1 MYFLSRFGR
10 FRARVVFVMAAL
22 ALSLEAPGAAP
33 SGQVWRLIEDFQG
46 LPANMQ
52 SAPIDGFKDWEE
64 VGSSFD
70 FRVRRGYMDDTPTG
84 NQNFA
89 LVGHGTAIGPAHF
102 PEHPKAGFFIDVP
115 VGNSGSVPF
124 VSVAPATGSADDYKA
139 GPSFGVI
146 DGGFF
151 GTGTFFITP
160 AGGGETVIST
170 NGGSMAVMRLVIDP
184 FAFSGDGAGY
194 FFYAPLTPGQYRG
207 DLAFYPIPDL
217 QGIYLGLRRP
227 GVPAAASWDKILV
240 TLGEFNAVDN
250 IATGRVPVARLV
262 ALEVNQS
269 IQDMN
274 NSVPLVARKP
284 TQARA
289 YLEAG
294 EPEDVGES
302 VAGRLRG
309 FADGL
314 EGPVEMEDSPQ
325 HPLSEILFNNPATL
339 VENVTRTRYDNEWSS
354 TLNFVLP
361 LSWTEEAVTLR
372 FQTDDITLFLGE
384 KGGVPSPEVR
394 VTFPDVPMPKIAIA
408 RIRVRP
414 DRNSPYRPPPAAEL
428 VDRVVARTINMYPVE
443 DFDVKPVPYILVQA
457 PVPVREVSRLIDA
470 VIRAR
475 QSAGLEFDR
484 FLVGLVAEGDLPQGD
499 GVVKGEA
506 SKERPAAWATVG
518 QASAFAHELG
528 HLFKRPHSVNA
539 ARFGTRVDDDITV
552 VLGACGTQST
562 NQLEDFPHF
571 EVPGMGFMPTLG
583 PMDAGLRK
591 MIYGLDTE
599 PDFSAAIS
607 PLRAFEL
614 MSYCREP
621 TDRWVSDYTYARLKG
636 YIRSLYGDPLDGFR
650 QQSIAATPAAATNYL
665 LIRGILNL
673 ETGSATWLPFHRLTL
688 LGLPETFSPGEYSV
702 RLLDAAN
709 AVLGETSASVEVPED
724 GDEVEA
730 PFSVMVPA
738 NAAVRKVQLLR
749 NGAIVGDLIASANAP
764 SVQLLTPAPGSSSA
778 GAQIDVTWAGGDAD
792 GDRIHYSVEYS
803 TDNGQTWNLVALDLP
818 GDLAIALDREEVGGS
833 PQARLRVLA
842 SDGFHCVI
850 DEMDAPFTVAN
861 TGPLPSIRSPRDG
874 ANFEFFQTIVFRGGA
889 TDMEDGRIPGDA
901 LEWRSDRDGLL
912 GTGGNLSRK
921 AWQLSEGTHLI
932 TLSARDAD
940 GASSVATNIIHV
952 TRLAKPSLR
961 IVRGTNGLP
970 TLKVTGTIPSRST
983 IEVSSNLVD
992 WVVWRELL
1000 HSNLTVEAIDNFG
1013 ERGRFYRVGAG
1024 PVPTV
1029 INAQPFDR
1037 GGFVNFDSPVSID
1050 VTGQWLS
1057 FQWFFNGTAI
1067 AGATNSTYVI
1077 QRSQTTNNG
1086 PYFVVVSNLTG
1097 VITSAVAQVTI
1108 VSNNWSTLHRFGSGG
1123 VDGTNG
1129 WGPLAYGGDGML
1141 YGCARN
1147 GGISNAGA
1155 IYRIGING
1163 SNYSVLRFLQNGT
1176 DGGVPLGGVIM
1187 GSDGRLYGTCSLG
1200 GTNNSGTVWRIN
1212 RDGSGFEVLRHLL
1225 SFGDCRNP
1233 NSELLEGSDG
1243 MLYGTAVNGGGFGNG
1258 GVFRLQKDGSAYGT
1272 IKGFRTTGGD
1282 GKGPIGGLIEGP
1294 DGHLYGTTE
1303 FGGLTTNGIVFRLSK
1318 DGTNYSILKHMGLV
1332 ETGTKNPRATLLLAS
1347 DGFLYGT
1354 TVNGGPSGFGT
1365 VFKLRPNGE
1374 DFNVVYNFGEAAFD
1388 PQGPT
1393 TKLLEAPT
1401 GLLFGTSRIGGAG
1414 QGTIYRMRKDG
1425 SLVTAL
1431 KSLGGADGA
1440 RSQSALLMVGG
1451 FLYSSTFGGGVN
1463 EAGTIFRYWHWNL
1476 ADEIMGE

>member
-1 MYFLSRFGR
+1 MYTLNFSGR
-10 FRARVVFVMAAL
+10 FQARVAFVFAAL
-22 ALSLEAPGAAP
+22 ALLPGALGAP
-33 SGQVWRLIEDFQG
+33 VAGQVWRLIEDFQG
-46 LPANMQ
+46 LPANIQ

-64 VGSSFD
+64 VGSSID

-89 LVGHGTAIGPAHF
+89 LVGEGTAIGPASF
-102 PEHPKAGFFIDVP
+102 PEHGKAGFFIDVP
-115 VGNSGSVPF
+115 VGNSGSMPF
-124 VSVAPATGSADDYKA
+124 VIVAPATGSADDYKS

-151 GTGTFFITP
+151 GSGTFFITP
-160 AGGGETVIST
+160 AGGGDTVIST
-170 NGGSMAVMRLVIDP
+170 NGGSLVVMRLVIDP
-184 FAFSGDGAGY
+184 FAFSGHGAGY
-194 FFYAPLTPGQYRG
+194 FFYAPLSPGQYRG
-207 DLAFYPIPDL
+207 DLAFYPVPDL

-227 GVPAAASWDKILV
+227 GVPAASSWDKILV

-269 IQDMN
+269 IQDMDR
-274 NSVPLVARKP
+274 SVQLVARKP

-294 EPEDVGES
+294 EPEDVGET
-302 VAGRLRG
+302 VGGRLRG

-314 EGPVEMEDSPQ
+314 EGLVETEESPE
-325 HPLSEILFNNPATL
+325 HPLREFFLNSPATL
-339 VENVTRTRYDNEWSS
+339 TANVTQERYENKWSS

-361 LSWTEEAVTLR
+361 PPWTEEAVTLR
-372 FQTDDITLFLGE
+372 FETDDITLFFGE
-384 KGGVPSPEVR
+384 KGGVPSSEVR
-394 VTFPDVPMPKIAIA
+394 VTFPDAPIPKLAIA

-414 DRNSPYRPPPAAEL
+414 DRNSPYRPPPTMDS
-428 VDRVVARTINMYPVE
+428 VNRVVERAINMYPVE
-443 DFDVKPVPYILVQA
+443 DFDVKPVPEILVQA
-457 PVPVREVSRLIDA
+457 PVPVRDVSRLMDA
-470 VIRAR
+470 IIRRR
-475 QSAGLEFDR
+475 QDGALEFDR
-484 FLVGLVAEGDLPQGD
+484 FLVGLVAEADLPRD
-499 GVVKGEA
+499 GRIISGEA

-518 QASAFAHELG
+518 QASSFAHELG

-539 ARFGTRVDDDITV
+539 ARFGTTNDLGTIV
-552 VLGACGTQST
+552 VFGACGTRTT
-562 NQLEDFPHF
+562 NQLEEFPYF
-571 EVPGMGFMPTLG
+571 EVPGLGFMPTLG
-583 PMDAGLRK
+583 PMDAGFRK
-591 MIYGLDTE
+591 MVYGLDSTPQLSVPIWPRE
-599 PDFSAAIS
+599 S
-607 PLRAFEL
+607 FEV

-621 TDRWVSDYTYARLKG
+621 LERWVSDYTYARLKG
-636 YIRSLYGDPLDGFR
+636 YIRSLYGDPLEGFR
-650 QQSIAATPAAATNYL
+650 EQTIAATPTMATNYL

-673 ETGSATWLPFHRLTL
+673 ETGSAIWLPFHRLSL
-688 LGLPETFSPGEYSV
+688 RGLPETSPPGQYSV

-709 AVLGETSASVEVPED
+709 AVLGEAAASVEVPEE

-730 PFSVMVPA
+730 PFSVMVPS
-738 NAAVRKVQLLR
+738 NAAARKVQLLR
-749 NGAIVGDLIASANAP
+749 NGVVVNDLTASANPP
-764 SVQLLTPAPGSSSA
+764 SVQLLTPLPASSSA
-778 GAQIDVTWAGGDAD
+778 GAQIDVTWAGADAD
-792 GDRIHYSVEYS
+792 GDPIHYSVEYS
-803 TDNGQTWNLVALDLP
+803 TDDGQTWNLVALDLP
-818 GDLAIALDREEVGGS
+818 GDLAIALDREAVGGS
-833 PQARLRVLA
+833 PLARLRVLA
-842 SDGFHCVI
+842 SDGFHCAI

-861 TGPLPSIRSPRDG
+861 TAPLSSIRSPRDG
-874 ANFEFFQTIVFRGGA
+874 ANFELFQTVVFRGGA
-889 TDMEDGRIPGDA
+889 TDMEDGRISGDT

-912 GTGGNLSRK
+912 GTGGNFSRK

-932 TLSARDAD
+932 TLTARDAA
-940 GASSVATNIIHV
+940 GVSSVATNRIHV
-952 TRLAKPSLR
+952 TRLEKPSLR

-992 WVVWRELL
+992 WVVWRELV

-1057 FQWFFNGTAI
+1057 FQWFFNGAAI
-1067 AGATNSTYVI
+1067 QGATNSTYVI
-1077 QRSQTTNNG
+1077 QGSQTTNNG
-1086 PYFVVVSNLTG
+1086 PYFVVVSNMTG

-1123 VDGTNG
+1123 LDGTNG

-1147 GGISNAGA
+1147 GGMSNGGA
-1155 IYRIGING
+1155 IYRIGLNG
-1163 SNYSVLRFLQNGT
+1163 SNYSVLRLFQMAA
-1176 DGGVPLGGVIM
+1176 DGAVPLGGVIA
-1187 GSDGRLYGTCSLG
+1187 GSDGRLYGTCSIG

-1212 RDGSGFEVLRHLL
+1212 RDGSGFQVLRHFL

-1258 GVFRLQKDGSAYGT
+1258 GVFRLQKDGSEYGT

-1303 FGGLTTNGIVFRLSK
+1303 SGGLTTNGIVFRLSK
-1318 DGTNYSILKHMGLV
+1318 DGTNYTILKHMGLV

-1374 DFNVVYNFGEAAFD
+1374 DFNVIYNFGDGVSD

-1425 SLVTAL
+1425 SIAGTL
-1431 KSLGGADGA
+1431 KSLGGVDGA

-1476 ADEIMGE
+1476 ADKIME